1 MEEKS
6 IVNAKL
12 SQAEAKKR
20 QREIKR
26 LKDEGSYV
34 PTLLEKAKDCLRAME
49 EPSFEL
55 LLKEE

>member
-26 LKDEGSYV
+26 QKDDGTYV
-34 PTLLEKAKDCLRAME
+34 QSLLEKAKDFLRGMD
-49 EPSFEL
+49 EP
-55 LLKEE
+55 